1 MRYALYLVALLI
13 AGLPAIALAQDQP
26 ERSVQ
31 TLYID
36 CKEESGINLGSCL
49 GYLLGVADIMVALG
63 QVEAQAEGKPIK
75 SRICDASYTTGSLRQ
90 IFINWAE
97 KYPQLWTED
106 KLVGAAQAFQETWPC
121 PQDLLRP

>member
-1 MRYALYLVALLI
+1 MRYALFLVDLLI

-63 QVEAQAEGKPIK
+63 QVEAQADVMLATQRDHYGRY
-75 SRICDASYTTGSLRQ
+75 SLTGLRSTRNCGLK
-90 IFINWAE
+90 INS
-97 KYPQLWTED
+97 
-106 KLVGAAQAFQETWPC
+106 
-121 PQDLLRP
+121 